1 MIKSLFLVLLLL
13 QTALF
18 AKSGF
23 MKMCEHPT
31 ASQLRTLN
39 AFSDSPPNDPIS
51 KERCKQINEGILE
64 GSITSIHLLHK
75 KISDLSPLSY
85 LKDLKHIDIN
95 DNNITDLSPLA
106 KLTKLKKLDITGN
119 PISDISVLKN
129 FKLTK
134 LRIFSNI
141 PKPGYSPGSRGSVIG
156 VKVDLTP
163 LSNMTTLE
171 DLRVYGSGESV
182 PNLTKLVHL
191 TSLSLFG
198 LNMKNL
204 CTIKNST
211 KIKDLS
217 LGSNNNLSSLKCIE
231 NFKNL
236 VTLDIFNC
244 PITDL
249 SPLQNLPKLKTITFE
264 KMPVS
269 DIRPLAKLKSLED
282 LTFFQTKIKYL
293 SPLNASKSLLYITDE
308 NRFKLFTTHIL
319 TGGLQMWME
328 TVTHRSLAHCS
339 PIDITELREGI
350 SCFEKDGTLKPWW
363 KRMLRQ

>member
-31 ASQLRTLN
+31 ASQLVTLKAMAKSN
-39 AFSDSPPNDPIS
+39 YIHKFTL
-51 KERCKQINEGILE
+51 KKCKLLE
-64 GSITSIHLLHK
+64 EKMNLYTSIWLENK
-75 KISDLSPLSY
+75 KISDITPLRY
-85 LKDLKHIDIN
+85 FKQLERIEIN

-106 KLTKLKKLDITGN
+106 KLTKLKELDISGN

-134 LRIFSNI
+134 LRISSTI
-141 PKPGYSPGSRGSVIG
+141 PRPGHSPDPYGSVISI
-156 VKVDLTP
+156 KVDLTP
-163 LSNMTTLE
+163 LSSITTLQ
-171 DLRVYGSGESV
+171 DLTVYGDDELA
-182 PNLTKLVHL
+182 PDLTKLVHL
-191 TSLSLFG
+191 TYLSLSG

-204 CTIKNST
+204 CKFKNST
-211 KIKDLS
+211 KLKNLT
-217 LGSNNNLSSLKCIE
+217 LGSDENLSSLKCIE

-249 SPLQNLPKLKTITFE
+249 SPLETLSKLKKITFE
-264 KMPVS
+264 KVPVS

-282 LTFFQTKIKYL
+282 LTFFKTKIKYL

-308 NRFKLFTTHIL
+308 NRYKLFTTHIL

-339 PIDITELREGI
+339 AIDITELREGV
-350 SCFEKDGTLKPWW
+350 SCFKKDGTLKPWW